1 LVASVHQET
10 RVETK
15 EEIQAE
21 IVRVFG
27 QDAENALCI
36 AKMESGFRADARNIN
51 GNYPAGSVDRG
62 VFQLNSH
69 WQSHISDAEAFDAK
83 SNIAQAKRI
92 FDAWGGTWNA
102 WSARTKCNL

>member
-1 LVASVHQET
+1 MHVE

-27 QDAENALCI
+27 ESAKDALCI
-36 AKMESGFRADARNIN
+36 AKMESGFRADARNSW
-51 GNYPAGSVDRG
+51 GNTPAGSVDRG

-69 WQSHISDAEAFDAK
+69 WQSNISDEEAYDAK
-83 SNIAQAKRI
+83 SNIAHAKAI
-92 FDAWGGTWNA
+92 HDSWGGWSA
-102 WSARTKCNL
+102 WSSRHKCGL